1 MGHGTKEDIENID
14 EDDPRNQWPKTS
26 KAATMGGMTKRT
38 LENLVRNNQAKYVY
52 DTSGERHFDPAWLQ
66 EQSGTVS
73 DKELDNDLTKET
85 FELLAR
91 SNKDLQRFS
100 SELLKLVPSSQYRT
114 NRVLRLENK
123 SLRQR
128 YDALHA
134 KYMASI
140 EAFENALTVSHE
152 RELARMQAQANEDR
166 KSKGFDTLLAQV
178 PHLVAQISFKQAID
192 KFMGSFSADQYAV
205 LFELMTDEQKA
216 MFAGIMKQR
225 EVAPSS
231 NGASNG
237 VGHSSPDEWNDDNA
251 SS

>member
-14 EDDPRNQWPKTS
+14 EDDSRNQWPKTS

-52 DTSGERHFDPAWLQ
+52 DTSGERHFDPSWLQ

-91 SNKDLQRFS
+91 ANKDLQRHS
-100 SELLKLVPSSQYRT
+100 SELLKLVPSAQYRT
-114 NRVLRLENK
+114 NRVLRLENRN
-123 SLRQR
+123 LRKR
-128 YDALHA
+128 YDELHD
-134 KYMASI
+134 KYMKSI
-140 EAFENALTVSHE
+140 DAFEAALTTSHE

-166 KSKGFDTLLAQV
+166 KSRGFDTLLAQV
-178 PHLVAQISFKQAID
+178 PHLVAQLSFKQAID
-192 KFMGSFSADQYAV
+192 KFMGSFSAEQSAV
-205 LFELMTDEQKA
+205 LLELMTDEQKA
-216 MFAGIMKQR
+216 MFAGIMRQR
-225 EVAPSS
+225 EAAPKG
-231 NGASNG
+231 NGAGKG
-237 VGHSSPDEWNDDNA
+237 VGHSSPDEWNDDKP